1 MKERAGFAIRS
12 AAFVIDVI
20 LLLAISLLFG
30 LMAGSSAGYLL
41 HRMGVTNVGND
52 PAAALAA
59 SGFFGVAVFV
69 LVTLLVLSLLSL
81 PYNLMEAFFGWTP
94 GKLATGLRVRNQDG
108 GPATFGQVF
117 WRWLIKHNAVLLG
130 VLTLTGIPF
139 TALSPFG
146 QALIFLGC
154 FLVLGSSRQALHDM
168 ASQTAVFE
176 VTELTEDSAR
186 NFDVL

>member
-12 AAFVIDVI
+12 AAFVIDLI
-20 LLLAISLLFG
+20 LLLAVSLLIG

-41 HRMGVTNVGND
+41 HRMGVSGVGND
-52 PAAALAA
+52 PGATLAA
-59 SGFFGVAVFV
+59 SGFLGIAVFV
-69 LVTLLVLSLLSL
+69 LVTALVLSLLSL

-117 WRWLIKHNAVLLG
+117 WRWLIKHNAVLFG
-130 VLTLTGIPF
+130 VLTITGIPF

-146 QALIFLGC
+146 QTLIFLGC

-168 ASQTAVFE
+168 ASKTAVFE
-176 VTELTEDSAR
+176 VSALTEEPSR
-186 NFDVL
+186 EFDVI